1 MDKWD
6 SKQYKEHSKPQKE
19 SGLDAINNFSF
30 KGDESILDI
39 GCGDGKTT
47 IELAKKVPNG
57 KVIGIDPSSNM
68 IDECKKNYSLIKN
81 ISFEQKGAE
90 EFSFDI
96 KFDLIVSFFAL
107 HYVNDQL
114 TVLKNIYNALK
125 PRGKLIIRMSGGEQK
140 EIAEVFNREPWK
152 SIFAKQE
159 EKWHSQTEEDYK
171 KLLKEAG
178 FKDFKAKTESH
189 PRYFTKDEFF
199 NWAMAW
205 VPYVTGLD
213 QKKSIEFTNELLENI
228 SKGQEGEGKIKMAS
242 PILYVDAI
250 KS

>member
-19 SGLDAINNFSF
+19 GGLDAINKFSF
-30 KGDESILDI
+30 KGNETILDI

-47 IELAKKVPNG
+47 IEMAKKVPNG
-57 KVIGIDPSSNM
+57 KVIGIDPSPNM
-68 IDECKKNYSLIKN
+68 IEECRKSYSHIKN
-81 ISFEQKGAE
+81 LSFEQQSAE

-96 KFDLIVSFFAL
+96 RFDLIVSFYAL

-114 TVLKNIYNALK
+114 TVLKKIHKALK
-125 PRGKLIIRMSGGEQK
+125 TGGKLIIRMSGGEQK
-140 EIAEVFNREPWK
+140 EVAEVFNREPWK

-159 EKWHSQTEEDYK
+159 ERWHSKTEEDYK

-178 FKDFKAKTESH
+178 FNNFKTKTESYS
-189 PRYFTKDEFF
+189 RKFTKEELF

-213 QKKSIEFTNELLENI
+213 QQKSIEFTKELIKNI
-228 SKGQEGEGKIKMAS
+228 SKGQEEKEKIEMAS
-242 PILYVDAI
+242 PVLYVDAI